1 MKSLVVLLALVI
13 ASVVP
18 SGAFAA
24 GGPRVVL
31 GVEASGSQRYLQIT
45 DRGGPVYPSADVTCD
60 GNRRTLMLTRS
71 SQVADKI
78 VATYVVSPKISDAM
92 IKSAECRVLLPGRD
106 IGISR
111 QQIRAAWSSTPR
123 AQKR

>member
-1 MKSLVVLLALVI
+1 MKSLVALLALVI

-18 SGAFAA
+18 SGVFAG

-92 IKSAECRVLLPGRD
+92 IKAAECRVLLPGRD
-106 IGISR
+106 IEISR

>member
-24 GGPRVVL
+24 GGPRVAL
-31 GVEASGSQRYLQIT
+31 GVEAHGSQRYLQIT

>member
-1 MKSLVVLLALVI
+1 MKSLGALLALII
-13 ASVVP
+13 ALVVS
-18 SGAFAA
+18 SGALAA
-24 GGPRVVL
+24 SGPRVVL

-71 SQVADKI
+71 SQAGDKI

-92 IKSAECRVLLPGRD
+92 IKAAECRVLLPGRD
-106 IGISR
+106 IGVSR
-111 QQIRAAWSSTPR
+111 QQIRAAWSSTLK

>member
-1 MKSLVVLLALVI
+1 MKSLVALLAVFI
-13 ASVVP
+13 VSVVP
-18 SGAFAA
+18 SGVFAA

-31 GVEASGSQRYLQIT
+31 GVEAPGSQRYLQIT

-78 VATYVVSPKISDAM
+78 VATYVVSPKIADAM
-92 IKSAECRVLLPGRD
+92 IKAAECRVLLPGRD
-106 IGISR
+106 IGVSR
-111 QQIRAAWSSTPR
+111 QQIRAAWPSTLK